1 MTQISRS
8 SAETPVVLV
17 VDDEPSMRLLM
28 REALEQAGFA
38 VEEAEEGAQ
47 ALVLFSQLQ
56 PDAVVLDVLMPGMD
70 GFAVCTVIRSLPSGE
85 HTPVLMVTGF
95 DNVDSIH
102 RAYEVGATDF
112 ITKPINWPIL
122 GYHIR
127 YMLRA
132 SRAFKELRASEEAL
146 RQEAQI
152 SSALVR
158 VGREIISSL
167 DAPAILNRLCQL
179 TAEALG
185 CDCSHTLLCQ
195 SYEQGYIVVA
205 SWGDTPYQKETL
217 SALTIPSQAI
227 ADLLSELER
236 EQVVQLT
243 SDSFP
248 GGFSHVL
255 FQHMGVTT
263 LLGMA
268 LRRGDKLI
276 GIQIAGYRER
286 ANPFTAQQRRIALG
300 TAQIASIALHNA
312 RLLEQAESANR
323 LKSEFLATMSHELRT
338 PLNIILGYNELLLD
352 DEVGQPTTEQADILR
367 RIRENAQELFA
378 LITTMLDVSRLE
390 AGRLPV
396 DAKKIQIVDIL
407 QELKAETQD
416 LRAKTN
422 VRFTWQV
429 AYPLPLVSTDPLK
442 LKIILKNLIG
452 NAVKFTPQG
461 SVTVEAQT
469 KGGGV
474 EIRVADTGI
483 GIAPEALS
491 LIFEPF
497 RQVSSAPSQGQGGVG
512 LGLYIVHRMLEL
524 LGGTISVDST
534 VGCGSTF
541 RVWIPFERSKG
552 VFQEYS

>member
-1 MTQISRS
+1 MTQAALSPKTS
-8 SAETPVVLV
+8 LVLV
-17 VDDEPSMRLLM
+17 IDDEPSMRLLM

-38 VEEAEEGAQ
+38 VKEAEDGEQ

-56 PDAVVLDVLMPGMD
+56 PDVVLLDVMLPGMD
-70 GFAVCTVIRSLPSGE
+70 GFAVCTAIRSLPGGE
-85 HTPVLMVTGF
+85 HTPILMVTGF
-95 DNVDSIH
+95 DNVASIH
-102 RAYEVGATDF
+102 HAYEVGATDF

-132 SRAFKELRASEEAL
+132 SRAFRELQASEEAL

-152 SSALVR
+152 SSALVQA
-158 VGREIISSL
+158 GREIISSL

-195 SYEQGYIVVA
+195 SHEQGYIGVA
-205 SWGDTPYQKETL
+205 SWGSTPYQRETL
-217 SALTIPSQAI
+217 NALTIPFQAM

-243 SDSFP
+243 DDSLSS
-248 GGFSHVL
+248 GFSQVL
-255 FQHMGVTT
+255 FQHLGVTA

-276 GIQIAGYRER
+276 GIQTAGYRNR
-286 ANPFTAQQRRIALG
+286 TGPFTVQQRRIALG
-300 TAQIASIALHNA
+300 IAQIASIALHNA

-323 LKSEFLATMSHELRT
+323 LKSEFLATISHELRT

-352 DEVGQPTTEQADILR
+352 EEVSQPTTKQAYILR
-367 RIRENAQELFA
+367 RVRENARELFA
-378 LITTMLDVSRLE
+378 LITAMLDVSRLE

-396 DAKKIQIVDIL
+396 DVKKIQIVDIL

-416 LRAKTN
+416 LQEKTQ
-422 VRFTWQV
+422 VQFTWQAV
-429 AYPLPLVSTDPLK
+429 CPLPSVATDPGK

-452 NAVKFTPQG
+452 NAVKFTAQG
-461 SVTVEAQT
+461 SVTIAAQA
-469 KGGGV
+469 KDGGV
-474 EIRVADTGI
+474 EIRVVDTGI
-483 GIAPEALS
+483 GIDPES
-491 LIFEPF
+491 LPIIFEPF
-497 RQVSSAPSQGQGGVG
+497 RQVSSGPSHGQSGVG
-512 LGLYIVHRMLEL
+512 LGLYIVQRMLEL

-534 VGCGSTF
+534 VGRGSTF
-541 RVWIPFERSKG
+541 RVWLPCERRTG
-552 VFQEYS
+552 LLQ